1 MLQWKN
7 VCKKGRFFWN
17 DFFSFAIEALLW
29 YGFLRSSG
37 GGERAQGVN

>member
-1 MLQWKN
+1 MF
-7 VCKKGRFFWN
+7 VGRKDFSGMIFFL
-17 DFFSFAIEALLW
+17 FAIEALLW